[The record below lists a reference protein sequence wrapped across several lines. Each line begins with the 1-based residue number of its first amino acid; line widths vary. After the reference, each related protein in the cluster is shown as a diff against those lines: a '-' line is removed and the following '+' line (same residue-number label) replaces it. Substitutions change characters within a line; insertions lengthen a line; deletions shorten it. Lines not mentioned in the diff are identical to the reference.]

1 MSSHSSPPP
10 LDKLKAEHT
19 PDAVERRLKDGP
31 QHSYLRDFIYG
42 AIDGAVT
49 TFAVVA
55 GVVGAQL
62 SAGVIVILGLA
73 NLFADGFSMAVSN
86 FLGTRAE
93 EAQRQRLRRVEREHI
108 QRYPAGEREE
118 VRQIFANKGFEGE
131 DLERAVDT
139 ITSDVDRWVDTMLT
153 DELGV
158 SLKGPNPYRAAMS
171 TFLAFIVI
179 GFIPLTIYVFDLVVP
194 ASMAIGN
201 AFLWSAILTGVAFFL
216 VGAAKSRFVD
226 QHWWRSG
233 LETLI
238 VGGLAAAIA
247 YAIGVLLRGVAN

>member
-1 MSSHSSPPP
+1 MSQSSTPS
-10 LDKLKAEHT
+10 LEKLKAEHT
-19 PDAVERRLKDGP
+19 PDAVHRRLKDGP
-31 QHSYLRDFIYG
+31 AHSYLRDFVYG

-93 EAQRQRLRRVEREHI
+93 EHQRQRMRRVEREHI
-108 QRYPAGEREE
+108 MRYPAGEREE
-118 VRQIFANKGFEGE
+118 VRQIFAGKGFEGE

-139 ITSDVDRWVDTMLT
+139 ITSDVDRWIDTMMT
-153 DELGV
+153 DELGM
-158 SLKGPNPYRAAMS
+158 SLQGPNPWRAAGS
-171 TFLAFIVI
+171 TIIAFVAI
-179 GFIPLTIYVFDLVVP
+179 GFIPLLIFVFDFVAGP
-194 ASMAIGN
+194 SMSIDQ
-201 AFLWSAILTGVAFFL
+201 AFLYSALLTGVAFFL
-216 VGAAKSRFVD
+216 VGAAKSRFID
-226 QHWWRSG
+226 RAWWRSG

-247 YAIGVLLRGVAN
+247 YGIGVGLRGVAG